1 MFTPSLDMVQGVALL
16 IWLLTLQCG
25 GVARQGITGTQG
37 THDWPN
43 SRRDYLRETE
53 DILSYEPFLGVAD
66 PPVENT
72 RGGGVTSRH
81 TPRLDHGMNDVV
93 RDSSEPMFAG
103 PIENVTVNVGR
114 EAVMEC
120 HVNNLRQYKV
130 GWLKAGDQTIL
141 ALHKRVIT
149 HNTRVSVSHEDSRI
163 WKLHLRSVVEADRG
177 CYMCQINTEQMK
189 QQLGCLDVNVPPD
202 IDYLKTSKDV
212 VVQEGDNVTL
222 VCKASGHPRPKITW
236 RREDG
241 QFIMRNPSRGK
252 KGEKSYQGEHL
263 NIARVGRGQ
272 MGAYLCIASNDVPP
286 AVSKRISLNVNFA
299 PEILVPNQLLGY
311 QFGASVVAECLV
323 EAYPNTINYW
333 MKHQSEML
341 LNNDKYTVLEE
352 KTTDYSARMQLQIK
366 DFQESDVGVY
376 TCISTN
382 SLGKSDGTIRFY
394 EIPPAERITAATH
407 ANKVTTTTFTQEIE
421 IDLIDSRRKNKHKSD
436 DYWLSSELDERGGRN
451 RERGSGSRDSR
462 KQNSAPN
469 NNKRN
474 YQSGFSSGSTR
485 VGHDTALSL
494 LNSLF
499 IVLTLILTN

>member
-1 MFTPSLDMVQGVALL
+1 MMAGQGVG
-16 IWLLTLQCG
+16 LLTWVLALQG
-25 GVARQGITGTQG
+25 SGVARQGITGTQG
-37 THDWPN
+37 TKDWDT
-43 SRRDYLRETE
+43 RRDYLRETE
-53 DILSYEPFLGVAD
+53 DALHYEPFLGMGD
-66 PPVENT
+66 PPVDDK
-72 RGGGVTSRH
+72 RRGGVTSRH
-81 TPRLDHGMNDVV
+81 TPRMDPGMNDVV
-93 RDSSEPMFAG
+93 RDSSQPMFAG

-163 WKLHLRSVVEADRG
+163 WKLHLRSVAEADRG

-202 IDYLKTSKDV
+202 IDYLKTSKDI

-222 VCKASGHPRPKITW
+222 VCKAKGHPRPKITW

-241 QFIMRNPSRGK
+241 KNIVRNPSRGK
-252 KGEKSYQGEHL
+252 KGEKTYEGEHL

-333 MKHQSEML
+333 MKHQTEML
-341 LNNDKYTVLEE
+341 LNNEKYTVLEE
-352 KTTDYSARMQLQIK
+352 KTSDYGARMQLQIR

-394 EIPPAERITAATH
+394 EIPPAERITPATRT
-407 ANKVTTTTFTQEIE
+407 NKVTTTTFAQEIE
-421 IDLIDSRRKNKHKSD
+421 IDLIDSRRKQKKFKSE
-436 DYWLSSELDERGGRN
+436 DYWDGSELDERNGRS
-451 RERGSGSRDSR
+451 RDRGSGTRDSNR
-462 KQNSAPN
+462 QKFSPN

-474 YQSGFSSGSTR
+474 YPSGFSSRADFGKSSGKMTMLLR
-485 VGHDTALSL
+485 LIFVLVTALPAH
-494 LNSLF
+494 
-499 IVLTLILTN
+499 